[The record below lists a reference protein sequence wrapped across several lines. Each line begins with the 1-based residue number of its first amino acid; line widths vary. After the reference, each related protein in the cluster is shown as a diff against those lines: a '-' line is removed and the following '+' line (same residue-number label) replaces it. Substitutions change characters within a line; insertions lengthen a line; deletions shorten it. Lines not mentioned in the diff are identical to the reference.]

1 MSSGIVKWFNKTK
14 GYGFILPDDGGED
27 VFVHVTVL
35 EKTGT
40 RYLEEGQPLH
50 FETEIKNGRL
60 RAISIELIDGPFV
73 DQDGDDQASDLE
85 YHHTEEAA

>member
-40 RYLEEGQPLH
+40 RYLEEGQPLD
-50 FETEIKNGRL
+50 FEAEIKNGRL
-60 RAISIELIDGPFV
+60 RAVSVELTDLPF
-73 DQDGDDQASDLE
+73 DEQDLDNQASDSD
-85 YHHTEEAA
+85 YNDAEEAA